1 MSGPERL
8 RAGVVGGGGYAGGEL
23 LRLLL
28 DHPRVELDSV
38 ESATYAGQPVGRAHP
53 HLAGRTALVFSG
65 KLDPARLDVVFVASG
80 HGESMAR
87 IPRLLAE
94 APSLRVVDLSADFR
108 FADPGAYER
117 AHGRAHAAPE
127 LLGRF
132 AYGLTELNRAAIAQA
147 RLVANP
153 GCFAT
158 AVGLA
163 LGPLALAGLRG
174 EVHVTAVTGSSGSG
188 ARPSEA
194 THHPTRAGNV
204 RAYRPLRHPHAPE
217 VESLLRR
224 LAGGDSLRIGLVPV
238 SGPYVRG
245 IYACCQ
251 LRLPDGWTEPRIRD
265 LYASTYDGASF
276 VRLPEQP
283 PEVREVA
290 GSNFCDL
297 HVTVRERHCAVLAA
311 LDNLV
316 KGAAGQAVQNLNV
329 MMGWDER
336 AGLLAA
342 PPYP

>member
-1 MSGPERL
+1 MSGQERL
-8 RAGVVGGGGYAGGEL
+8 RAGVIGGGGYAGGEL

-28 DHPRVELDSV
+28 DHPRVELASV
-38 ESATYAGQPVGRAHP
+38 ESATYAGEPLGRAHP
-53 HLAGRTALVFSG
+53 RLAGRTALSFADR
-65 KLDPARLDVVFVASG
+65 LDPARLDVAFLASG

-87 IPRLLAE
+87 VPRLLGE
-94 APSLRVVDLSADFR
+94 APSLRIVDLSADFR

-117 AHGRAHAAPE
+117 AQGRAHAAPE

-132 AYGLTELNRAAIAQA
+132 AYGLTELNRDAIARA

-158 AVGLA
+158 AIALA

-188 ARPSEA
+188 ARPSAA

-204 RAYRPLRHPHAPE
+204 RAYRPLRHPHALE
-217 VESLLRR
+217 VESLLDR
-224 LAGGDSLRIGLVPV
+224 LAGGDALRVALVPV

-245 IYACCQ
+245 IYASCQ
-251 LRLPDGWTEPRIRD
+251 LLLPDGWTERRIRD
-265 LYASTYDGASF
+265 LYASLYEGASF
-276 VRLPEQP
+276 VRLAEEP
-283 PEVREVA
+283 PEVRDVA
-290 GSNFCDL
+290 GSNRCDL
-297 HVTVRERHCAVLAA
+297 HVAVRERRCAVLAA

-329 MMGWDER
+329 MMGWEEGC
-336 AGLLAA
+336 GLLALA
-342 PPYP
+342 PYP